1 MKAVCHY
8 CGDKELAEQSN
19 DLCVGCFNE
28 IVTHYAKQKPAQ
40 EHYLETLLM
49 GLKPEPLQ
57 KLYIKAL
64 YVMTVYIKELKKT
77 PPAHCESIFQFYE
90 EGKEH
95 GKIHR
100 RDTGK
105 HFNRRGDLKADR
117 LNKIAARG
125 NAKQGRFSVSEDKPQ
140 QPAVS

>member
-1 MKAVCHY
+1 MAACHY
-8 CGDKELAEQSN
+8 CKAKSLAEQSKN
-19 DLCVGCFNE
+19 LCIEYFNE
-28 IVTHYAKQKPAQ
+28 IAKFYSAGGNAQ
-40 EHYLETLLM
+40 NHYLETLLSE
-49 GLKPEPLQ
+49 LKPEPLQ
-57 KLYIKAL
+57 NIYIKAFFMSHL
-64 YVMTVYIKELKKT
+64 DYCQKI
-77 PPAHCESIFQFYE
+77 IQFYE
-90 EGKEH
+90 EGKVH